1 VTRRA
6 LSITVG
12 VVGTVCALAMLLG
25 MSVMG
30 SLMAEARTAN
40 IMGPGVDVFLR
51 TPFPLEGDTVVLDV
65 SARGGSRAGI
75 ERIQVKSSEVPDEV
89 LAYVTG
95 KGASWG
101 MVIDSGKS
109 RGEETATV
117 RFRVPDMMSPGE
129 TMHLTLYVD
138 YVVALSSASTFE
150 NSHESDIVTLDVV
163 IYTTS
168 GRTWALVALAGKAF
182 GLFLI
187 WFLFIWGVA
196 VLYERAEGTTSH
208 ANSELEG
215 IGLLM
220 GFMGG
225 GFIGYWLFAR
235 LVMAGYGTRST
246 LWAVALTTAWLV
258 LPLLFVWKRHERR
271 KAQLAPPTLPKATVV
286 SSRRDGP

>member
-1 VTRRA
+1 
-6 LSITVG
+6 
-12 VVGTVCALAMLLG
+12 MLFG

-30 SLMAEARTAN
+30 SLMADARTDS

-75 ERIQVKSSEVPDEV
+75 ERIQVKSNDVPDGM
-89 LAYVTG
+89 LAYVAG

-101 MVIDSGKS
+101 MVISSGKT
-109 RGEETATV
+109 RGEETSTV
-117 RFRVPDMMSPGE
+117 RFKVPDTMSPGE
-129 TMHLTLYVD
+129 LLHLTLYVD

-150 NSHESDIVTLDVV
+150 NEHKSDIVSLDVM
-163 IYTTS
+163 IYTAS

-182 GLFLI
+182 ALFLA
-187 WFLFIWGVA
+187 WFLLVWGLA

-208 ANSELEG
+208 ANAELEG

-235 LVMAGYGTRST
+235 LVMAGYGTQST
-246 LWAVALTTAWLV
+246 FWAVALTTAWLV
-258 LPLLFVWKRHERR
+258 LPIIFIWKRHRRR
-271 KAQLAPPTLPKATVV
+271 KAQMAPPTLPKARIV
-286 SSRRDGP
+286 SR